1 MDTVSQYNMG
11 GNNMTGSQAN
21 AKLSKVNFGLDE
33 DGHPQVAL
41 GRAISSRTNELFKD
55 ASVYD
60 GPDMKLGV
68 DPIMADNES
77 AIPFMRYDSL
87 RQPKK

>member
-1 MDTVSQYNMG
+1 
-11 GNNMTGSQAN
+11 
-21 AKLSKVNFGLDE
+21 LDE

-60 GPDMKLGV
+60 GPDMKLGGV

-77 AIPFMRYDSL
+77 AILFMRCDSL
-87 RQPKK
+87 IQPKK